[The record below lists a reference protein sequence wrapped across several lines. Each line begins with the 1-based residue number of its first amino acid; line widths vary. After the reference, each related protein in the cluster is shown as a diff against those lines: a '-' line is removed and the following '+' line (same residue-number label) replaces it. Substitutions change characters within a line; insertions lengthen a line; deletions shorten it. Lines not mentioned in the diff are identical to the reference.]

1 MAEAPDEIL
10 AGDDA
15 AAAQPAE
22 APVDG
27 YQVRLDVF
35 EGPLDLLLFLIR
47 KKKIDIHDI
56 PIAAITRDYLG
67 SLARKT
73 EINLDREAEFVF
85 VAALLIYIKSQMLL
99 PRETDLAETEDP
111 RRVLVDRLLEYE
123 KVRAACSIL
132 REREDVQILQW
143 KRDFIPPLSG
153 EGQLEPVELSL
164 FDLAESFFRMMK
176 RREADDTR
184 IIRGREVPIEVK
196 MKELVTLLQE
206 RHVLDFLE
214 YFEASES
221 LEEALVS
228 FFCILELVKS
238 RVAVAVQDE
247 LFQTIRVWLRK
258 DPHRTAA
265 HERRLEGPRRIPHL
279 RLPGAGDAGRSPDG
293 PRGRPGRGDPGR
305 RRRAR
310 PRRRGRRPR
319 RPRHPGR
326 RRLALRHQAGPRP
339 RGPQAA
345 PDRAQEPAVFGRPRD
360 PGGHRLPPARDPVG
374 DLGHP
379 RRGLVGRPEDAAREG
394 ADQDRRPEEG
404 PGQSPG
410 LPDLRRVP
418 ALPRPRQPRRAAL
431 GGRDR

>member
-1 MAEAPDEIL
+1 MPDSLEDLLPAGDPSAAPPAAEAST
-10 AGDDA
+10 
-15 AAAQPAE
+15 
-22 APVDG
+22 DG

-67 SLARKT
+67 YLERKT

-85 VAALLIYIKSQMLL
+85 IAALLIYIKSQMLL
-99 PRETDLAETEDP
+99 PRETDLAESEDP
-111 RRVLVDRLLEYE
+111 RRVLVDRLVEYE
-123 KVRAACSIL
+123 KVKAACSIL

-153 EGQLEPVELSL
+153 EGPLEPVELSL

-184 IIRGREVPIEVK
+184 VIRGREVPIEVK

-214 YFEASES
+214 YFDSIGS

-228 FFCILELVKS
+228 FFCLLELIKS

-265 HERRLEGPRRIPHL
+265 HE
-279 RLPGAGDAGRSPDG
+279 
-293 PRGRPGRGDPGR
+293 
-305 RRRAR
+305 
-310 PRRRGRRPR
+310 
-319 RPRHPGR
+319 
-326 RRLALRHQAGPRP
+326 Q
-339 RGPQAA
+339 
-345 PDRAQEPAVFGRPRD
+345 
-360 PGGHRLPPARDPVG
+360 
-374 DLGHP
+374 
-379 RRGLVGRPEDAAREG
+379 
-394 ADQDRRPEEG
+394 
-404 PGQSPG
+404 
-410 LPDLRRVP
+410 
-418 ALPRPRQPRRAAL
+418 
-431 GGRDR
+431 

>member
-1 MAEAPDEIL
+1 MPDLPEEARPAGEASAAPPAAEA
-10 AGDDA
+10 A
-15 AAAQPAE
+15 A
-22 APVDG
+22 DG

-67 SLARKT
+67 YLERKT

-99 PRETDLAETEDP
+99 PRETDLAEGEDP
-111 RRVLVDRLLEYE
+111 RRVLVDRLVEYE
-123 KVRAACSIL
+123 KVKAACSLL

-143 KRDFIPPLSG
+143 KRDFVPRLGREG
-153 EGQLEPVELSL
+153 EPEPVELSL

-184 IIRGREVPIEVK
+184 VIRGREVPVEAK
-196 MKELVTLLQE
+196 LKELVALLEE

-214 YFEASES
+214 YFESSGS

-228 FFCILELVKS
+228 FFCLLELVKS

-265 HERRLEGPRRIPHL
+265 H
-279 RLPGAGDAGRSPDG
+279 D
-293 PRGRPGRGDPGR
+293 
-305 RRRAR
+305 
-310 PRRRGRRPR
+310 
-319 RPRHPGR
+319 
-326 RRLALRHQAGPRP
+326 
-339 RGPQAA
+339 
-345 PDRAQEPAVFGRPRD
+345 
-360 PGGHRLPPARDPVG
+360 
-374 DLGHP
+374 
-379 RRGLVGRPEDAAREG
+379 
-394 ADQDRRPEEG
+394 
-404 PGQSPG
+404 
-410 LPDLRRVP
+410 
-418 ALPRPRQPRRAAL
+418 
-431 GGRDR
+431 